1 MMSDGSPVSKSNS
14 KVSTDGSPV
23 TKSYTASSWD
33 GSELGFGKSKSFDE
47 LSAEVREICERIDTD
62 RNGSISKLEL
72 VAAVQKDPKVAAFV
86 LPDQKKICGGLC
98 GGGDE
103 DLFDAVMEI
112 FDVISGGK
120 QRIKYAD
127 LAAHHKKAKNQPPEE
142 KSEMSRIYEII
153 DADKSGSI
161 SKFEIIEAVK
171 VKAEVAKFL
180 LPHMESAQKVMESEE
195 AFDEINSLFQTIAGG
210 KKRIDFAD
218 FEAYFKKG
226 QVPSTVRASAMERK
240 DTRVFVIGP
249 GFGQQL
255 NPRQSGMVTTAGY
268 QVQFFHGI
276 PNPETKNFDALP
288 YLEKIKEAI
297 ESFQPHVVC
306 AASKGGVYMVGL
318 WKAGYWRGPSLLLN
332 AHPACT
338 ELPQDVPVV
347 LAHGGNDEV
356 YSTARERLEKLIATG
371 TENKCFLYYT
381 ANSGRLPTG
390 QCTRMG
396 DKHNMESLLT
406 RDCLPRLIDATLS
419 EAGPEAGTGRRT
431 GCTARFNWYQR
442 RSGAKRE
449 TETLSRLRVRQAHIQ
464 RSWRERLSEERLE
477 AEDYLGPGAQRPRR
491 GAEDEMG
498 AGSQKSI
505 RPEARVLVLVFL

>member
-1 MMSDGSPVSKSNS
+1 
-14 KVSTDGSPV
+14 
-23 TKSYTASSWD
+23 
-33 GSELGFGKSKSFDE
+33 
-47 LSAEVREICERIDTD
+47 
-62 RNGSISKLEL
+62 
-72 VAAVQKDPKVAAFV
+72 
-86 LPDQKKICGGLC
+86 
-98 GGGDE
+98 
-103 DLFDAVMEI
+103 MEI

-419 EAGPEAGTGRRT
+419 EAGPEA
-431 GCTARFNWYQR
+431 
-442 RSGAKRE
+442 
-449 TETLSRLRVRQAHIQ
+449 HIQ

-477 AEDYLGPGAQRPRR
+477 AEDYLGFHPEPLRRRWVTRGMEDRKLHEVPRGSEEFAKVGCVFKAVPKEMLAPVEFLTNTQPAAMSRRLCLFGLWLTSQLQHDAFAGGSASRFGRSRPDGAQGDCAAHIAGYGQLQRCWEWSSGRPDFDFCLGKDCKDAAQPDSRH
-491 GAEDEMG
+491 G
-498 AGSQKSI
+498 
-505 RPEARVLVLVFL
+505 